1 MVMIPKRMTYRF
13 RGHLATMGKAIRS
26 WTTALMSSVGV
37 REGES
42 KVNENQEGGDRRNDD
57 PSMPPLGGSK
67 NSSCSQGRTFYCS
80 CGTKLKEEEG
90 ELVEV

>member
-1 MVMIPKRMTYRF
+1 
-13 RGHLATMGKAIRS
+13 MGKAIRS

>member
-1 MVMIPKRMTYRF
+1 
-13 RGHLATMGKAIRS
+13 MGKAIRS

-42 KVNENQEGGDRRNDD
+42 KVNENQEGGGRRNDAS
-57 PSMPPLGGSK
+57 SMPPLGGSK